1 MGDAG
6 EGLLSDELRAQLG
19 GGDVLMLKKSGKK
32 AKGGGGGNF
41 GMSRPDGRARGNFV
55 MPRDKKM
62 SKSQRRKLAKVEED
76 KRKREERAAVVA
88 RLEAAKLVSD
98 ESLTLLAGSARL
110 GHKLTAK
117 EKLRRELKAERA
129 GITLPGTED
138 SRLHKREKQTADDDD
153 DDDDADEVGTSDE
166 DEPIDPTPK
175 VKASWPKL
183 MTHDGSTKTAPV
195 DEYGPIHPMDTA
207 RLEAARLKQAEAL
220 VMAQDD
226 SDDETR
232 EEQTEE
238 DAAARAKFRRAM
250 ATARELQRAIRARDP
265 AQALEAATEAL
276 GHAAVAAA
284 LDPKDAVAQLAAAN
298 EAARVAAAT
307 KFPNVFVGATHP
319 VEVRRKQ
326 SIQAAREGLP
336 ILGSEHD
343 IVDHI
348 NHNPVV
354 VICGETGCGKTTQVP
369 QFLYE
374 SGYGDPTCAA
384 HPGAVAVTQPR
395 RVAVTST
402 ATRVAQ
408 ELNVPLGGDVGYQV
422 RYDKKV
428 GEEPRIKFMTDG
440 ILLREIQ
447 SDLLLRKYSVV
458 IVDEAHERSVNTDIL
473 LGLLSRVVPL
483 RAELAGEGTGCLL
496 YTSPSPRDKRQ
507 SRMPSSA

>member
-1 MGDAG
+1 MGDDG

-153 DDDDADEVGTSDE
+153 DDDDDDEVGTSDE
-166 DEPIDPTPK
+166 DEPIDPEPPAK

-207 RLEAARLKQAEAL
+207 RLEAARLAQAEAL

-226 SDDETR
+226 SDDESR
-232 EEQTEE
+232 E
-238 DAAARAKFRRAM
+238 
-250 ATARELQRAIRARDP
+250 
-265 AQALEAATEAL
+265 
-276 GHAAVAAA
+276 
-284 LDPKDAVAQLAAAN
+284 
-298 EAARVAAAT
+298 
-307 KFPNVFVGATHP
+307 
-319 VEVRRKQ
+319 
-326 SIQAAREGLP
+326 
-336 ILGSEHD
+336 
-343 IVDHI
+343 
-348 NHNPVV
+348 
-354 VICGETGCGKTTQVP
+354 
-369 QFLYE
+369 
-374 SGYGDPTCAA
+374 
-384 HPGAVAVTQPR
+384 
-395 RVAVTST
+395 
-402 ATRVAQ
+402 
-408 ELNVPLGGDVGYQV
+408 
-422 RYDKKV
+422 
-428 GEEPRIKFMTDG
+428 
-440 ILLREIQ
+440 
-447 SDLLLRKYSVV
+447 
-458 IVDEAHERSVNTDIL
+458 
-473 LGLLSRVVPL
+473 
-483 RAELAGEGTGCLL
+483 
-496 YTSPSPRDKRQ
+496 
-507 SRMPSSA
+507 

>member
-55 MPRDKKM
+55 MLRDKKM

-166 DEPIDPTPK
+166 DEPIDPEPPAK
-175 VKASWPKL
+175 VKAPWPKL

-336 ILGSEHD
+336 ILGSS
-343 IVDHI
+343 
-348 NHNPVV
+348 
-354 VICGETGCGKTTQVP
+354 TT
-369 QFLYE
+369 
-374 SGYGDPTCAA
+374 SWT
-384 HPGAVAVTQPR
+384 T
-395 RVAVTST
+395 
-402 ATRVAQ
+402 
-408 ELNVPLGGDVGYQV
+408 
-422 RYDKKV
+422 
-428 GEEPRIKFMTDG
+428 
-440 ILLREIQ
+440 
-447 SDLLLRKYSVV
+447 
-458 IVDEAHERSVNTDIL
+458 
-473 LGLLSRVVPL
+473 
-483 RAELAGEGTGCLL
+483 
-496 YTSPSPRDKRQ
+496 
-507 SRMPSSA
+507 

>member
-166 DEPIDPTPK
+166 DEPIDPEPPAK

-207 RLEAARLKQAEAL
+207 RLEAARLRQAEAL

-226 SDDETR
+226 S
-232 EEQTEE
+232 
-238 DAAARAKFRRAM
+238 
-250 ATARELQRAIRARDP
+250 
-265 AQALEAATEAL
+265 
-276 GHAAVAAA
+276 
-284 LDPKDAVAQLAAAN
+284 
-298 EAARVAAAT
+298 
-307 KFPNVFVGATHP
+307 
-319 VEVRRKQ
+319 
-326 SIQAAREGLP
+326 
-336 ILGSEHD
+336 
-343 IVDHI
+343 
-348 NHNPVV
+348 
-354 VICGETGCGKTTQVP
+354 
-369 QFLYE
+369 
-374 SGYGDPTCAA
+374 
-384 HPGAVAVTQPR
+384 
-395 RVAVTST
+395 
-402 ATRVAQ
+402 
-408 ELNVPLGGDVGYQV
+408 
-422 RYDKKV
+422 
-428 GEEPRIKFMTDG
+428 
-440 ILLREIQ
+440 
-447 SDLLLRKYSVV
+447 
-458 IVDEAHERSVNTDIL
+458 
-473 LGLLSRVVPL
+473 
-483 RAELAGEGTGCLL
+483 CLL